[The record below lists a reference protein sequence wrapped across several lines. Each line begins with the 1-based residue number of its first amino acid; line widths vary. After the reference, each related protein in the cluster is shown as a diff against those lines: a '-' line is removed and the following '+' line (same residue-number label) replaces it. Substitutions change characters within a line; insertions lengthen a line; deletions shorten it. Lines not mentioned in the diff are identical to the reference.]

1 MWECVRMEETTFD
14 ALLRQAARQTTRRET
29 VGALVAGALVL
40 ATQGESNANKKAD
53 RRKRR
58 QRKQQSTRFRPR
70 QPVSLLIDNTSG
82 EMPITIEWGWR
93 NPDRCCGQ
101 VRDTIVIAQPGQK
114 LTFNA
119 PNSSIWAWIG
129 GMYWFQYDYGGEEP
143 TIGIAIRG
151 RLTGVG
157 NCCAYAPGATVA
169 QADRIGSGQT
179 REYWIEERARFHVT
193 RVSMWTRGLLQI
205 RLPAVMPTEADE
217 L

>member
-1 MWECVRMEETTFD
+1 MPSREASPGCPAWLEGMSVFASPLLCYARYTPTRYGTLRFVRFMWGCVRIEETTFD
-14 ALLRQAARQTTRRET
+14 ALLRKAAQQTTRRET

-58 QRKQQSTRFRPR
+58 QRKQQSTCFRPR

-119 PNSSIWAWIG
+119 P
-129 GMYWFQYDYGGEEP
+129 
-143 TIGIAIRG
+143 T
-151 RLTGVG
+151 
-157 NCCAYAPGATVA
+157 
-169 QADRIGSGQT
+169 
-179 REYWIEERARFHVT
+179 
-193 RVSMWTRGLLQI
+193 
-205 RLPAVMPTEADE
+205 
-217 L
+217 